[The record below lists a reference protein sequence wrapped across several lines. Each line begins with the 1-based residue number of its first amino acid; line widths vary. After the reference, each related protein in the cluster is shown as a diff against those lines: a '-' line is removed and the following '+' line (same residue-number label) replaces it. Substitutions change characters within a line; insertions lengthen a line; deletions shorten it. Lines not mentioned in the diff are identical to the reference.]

1 MELNL
6 NIYETM
12 ALVSIIFYL
21 GKYVRTKFSLL
32 TKYCI
37 PPSVV
42 GGFLFALLVL
52 IFNITGIATIN
63 LDTTLQNIFMT
74 AFFTSIGFT
83 ASFKILRKGGIK
95 VITFLGLSAL
105 LVVLQNMVGVS
116 LASLFKLSPLLGL
129 CTASIPMIGG
139 HGTAGSFGPILEDMG
154 VSGATTV
161 SVASATFG
169 LIMGSIIGGLVAR
182 NLILR
187 HNIKTVRDEN
197 SQAPVTEAGDYN
209 EENHNILSFKKLMN
223 GACFLFIAMGLGSIV
238 SDLIQA
244 SGLTFPSYIGA
255 MLVAAVMRNIYD
267 FTGKEIV
274 EKEIETL
281 GGLSLSFFLTMALM
295 GLKLWQLFDLALPL
309 IVMLLAQV
317 CLVGFFAYVITYR
330 VMGKNY
336 EAAVFAS
343 AVCGFGMGAT
353 PNAIANMDELTNRY
367 GFVHTPYFVVP
378 IVGCLFIDFVN
389 SGIITIFINF
399 IG

>member
-1 MELNL
+1 MEFNL

-12 ALVSIIFYL
+12 ALVSIVFYL
-21 GKYVRTKFSLL
+21 GKYTRNKFSILS
-32 TKYCI
+32 KYCI

-42 GGFLFALLVL
+42 GGFIFALLIL
-52 IFNITGIATIN
+52 IFNETGIAIIN

-83 ASFKILRKGGIK
+83 ASLKILKQGGIK
-95 VITFLGLSAL
+95 VVMFLGLAIL
-105 LVVLQNMVGVS
+105 LVILQNIVGVS
-116 LASLFKLSPLLGL
+116 LASVFNLTPLLGL
-129 CTASIPMIGG
+129 CTGSIPMVGG
-139 HGTAGSFGPILEDMG
+139 HGTAGSFGPILEDLG
-154 VSGATTV
+154 IAGATTV
-161 SVASATFG
+161 SVAAATFG

-182 NLILR
+182 NLILK
-187 HNIKTVRDEN
+187 HHLKTVHDEN
-197 SQAPVTEAGDYN
+197 SNIPPEKVGDYN

-223 GACFLFIAMGLGSIV
+223 GACLLFIAMGLGSIV

-255 MLVAAVMRNIYD
+255 MIVAAVMRNIYD
-267 FTGKEIV
+267 FRNKELV

-309 IVMLLAQV
+309 LVLLLAQML
-317 CLVGFFAYVITYR
+317 LVGLFAYIVTYR

-343 AVCGFGMGAT
+343 AMCGFGMGAT

-367 GFVHTPYFVVP
+367 GFVATPYFVVP
-378 IVGCLFIDFVN
+378 IVGGLFIDFIN
-389 SGIITIFINF
+389 SAIITIFINF

>member
-1 MELNL
+1 MEFNL
-6 NIYETM
+6 DIYLTM
-12 ALVSIIFYL
+12 ALVSIVFYI
-21 GKYVRTKFSLL
+21 GKYIRNKISLL
-32 TKYCI
+32 SKYCI

-42 GGFLFALLVL
+42 GGFVFALLIL
-52 IFNITGIATIN
+52 IFYITGIASIN

-83 ASFKILRKGGIK
+83 ARFKVLKEGGIK
-95 VITFLGLSAL
+95 VVTFLILAVL
-105 LVVLQNMVGVS
+105 LVIAQNVVGVIF
-116 LASLFKLSPLLGL
+116 AFIFKLPPLLGL

-139 HGTAGSFGPILEDMG
+139 HGTAGSFGPMLEEMG
-154 VSGATTV
+154 INGATTV
-161 SVASATFG
+161 SIASATFG

-182 NLILR
+182 SLI
-187 HNIKTVRDEN
+187 HNHKIRTPHDED
-197 SQAPVTEAGDYN
+197 SKEPVEEFGDYN

-238 SDLIQA
+238 SKLIQDL
-244 SGLTFPSYIGA
+244 GLTFPSYIGA
-255 MLVAAVMRNIYD
+255 MLVAAIIRNIYD
-267 FTGKEIV
+267 FSGKQIV

-295 GLKLWQLFDLALPL
+295 GLKLWQLADLALPL
-309 IVMLLAQV
+309 LIMLFAQV
-317 CLVGFFAYVITYR
+317 LLVGLFAYFITYR

-336 EAAVFAS
+336 ESAVFSS
-343 AVCGFGMGAT
+343 AICGFGMGAT

-389 SGIITIFINF
+389 SAIITIFINF
-399 IG
+399 IR

>member
-1 MELNL
+1 MEFNF

-12 ALVSIIFYL
+12 ALVSIVFYI
-21 GKYVRTKFSLL
+21 GKYTRNKFPILS
-32 TKYCI
+32 KYCI

-42 GGFLFALLVL
+42 GGFIFALLIL
-52 IFNITGIATIN
+52 LFKLTNIASIN
-63 LDTTLQNIFMT
+63 LDTTLQSIFMT

-83 ASFKILRKGGIK
+83 ASIKILRQGGIK
-95 VITFLGLSAL
+95 VVTFLGLAIL
-105 LVVLQNMVGVS
+105 LVILQNVVGVT
-116 LASLFKLSPLLGL
+116 LASLFNLTPLLGL
-129 CTASIPMIGG
+129 CTGSIPMVGG
-139 HGTAGSFGPILEDMG
+139 HGTAGSFGPMLEEIG
-154 VSGATTV
+154 ITGATTV

-182 NLILR
+182 GLIHKHKLR
-187 HNIKTVRDEN
+187 TIHDE
-197 SQAPVTEAGDYN
+197 SSEKPPTEVGDFN
-209 EENHNILSFKKLMN
+209 EENHNILSFKKLMT
-223 GACFLFIAMGLGSIV
+223 GACLLFIAMGLGSIV
-238 SDLIQA
+238 SNLIEK

-255 MLVAAVMRNIYD
+255 MLVAAIMRNIYD
-267 FTGKEIV
+267 FKGEAIV

-295 GLKLWQLFDLALPL
+295 SLKLWQLFDLALPL
-309 IVMLLAQV
+309 LIMLMAQV
-317 CLVGFFAYVITYR
+317 ALVGLFAYFITYR
-330 VMGKNY
+330 VMGSNY

-343 AVCGFGMGAT
+343 ATCGFGMGAT

-389 SGIITIFINF
+389 SAIITIFINF

>member
-12 ALVSIIFYL
+12 ALVSIVFFI
-21 GKYVRTKFSLL
+21 GKYFRNKFNILS
-32 TKYCI
+32 KYCI

-42 GGFLFALLVL
+42 GGFIFALLIL
-52 IFNITGIATIN
+52 ILNITSIATIN
-63 LDTTLQNIFMT
+63 LDTILQDLFMT

-83 ASFKILRKGGIK
+83 ASIKVLKQGGIK
-95 VITFLGLSAL
+95 VITFLGLAVM
-105 LVVLQNMVGVS
+105 LVILQNVVGVT
-116 LASLFKLSPLLGL
+116 LASLFNLTPLLGL

-139 HGTAGSFGPILEDMG
+139 HGTAGSFGPLLENIG

-161 SVASATFG
+161 SIASATFG

-182 NLILR
+182 NLILN
-187 HNIKTVRDEN
+187 HKLKTVHDEN
-197 SQAPVTEAGDYN
+197 SENPPSEVGDYN
-209 EENHNILSFKKLMN
+209 EENHNILSFKRLMT
-223 GACFLFIAMGLGSIV
+223 GACFLFIAMGLGSII
-238 SDLIQA
+238 SELIQK
-244 SGLTFPSYIGA
+244 SQLTFPSYIGA
-255 MLVAAVMRNIYD
+255 MLAAAIIRNIYD
-267 FTGKEIV
+267 FTRKEIV

-295 GLKLWQLFDLALPL
+295 SLKLWQLFDLALPL
-309 IVMLLAQV
+309 IIMLLAQV
-317 CLVGFFAYVITYR
+317 ILVGLFAYFITYKI
-330 VMGKNY
+330 MGSNY

-343 AVCGFGMGAT
+343 ATCGFGMGAT

-389 SGIITIFINF
+389 SAIITIFINF
-399 IG
+399 IS

>member
-1 MELNL
+1 MTLNL
-6 NIYETM
+6 DLYETM
-12 ALVSIIFYL
+12 ALVSLVFYM
-21 GKYVRTKFSLL
+21 GKYLRNKFSIL

-42 GGFLFALLVL
+42 GGFIFALFILF
-52 IFNITGIATIN
+52 FNTTGIITIN
-63 LDTTLQNIFMT
+63 LDTALQNIFMT

-83 ASFKILRKGGIK
+83 ASIKVLKQGGIK
-95 VITFLGLSAL
+95 VVTFLGLSAL
-105 LVVLQNMVGVS
+105 LVILQNVVGVT
-116 LASLFKLSPLLGL
+116 LASLFHLSPLLGL
-129 CTASIPMIGG
+129 CTASIPMVGG

-154 VSGATTV
+154 IGGATAV

-187 HNIKTVRDEN
+187 HKLRTVRDEN
-197 SQAPVTEAGDYN
+197 SENPPAEVGDYN
-209 EENHNILSFKKLMN
+209 EENHNILSFKKLMA
-223 GACFLFIAMGLGSIV
+223 GACFLFIAMGFGSIV
-238 SDLIQA
+238 SEFIEA
-244 SGLTFPSYIGA
+244 TGLAFPSYIGA
-255 MLVAAVMRNIYD
+255 MVVAAILRNIYD
-267 FTGKEIV
+267 FTHKEIV

-309 IVMLLAQV
+309 IMMLLAQV
-317 CLVGFFAYVITYR
+317 LLVGLFAYLLTYR

-343 AVCGFGMGAT
+343 AMCGFGMGAT
-353 PNAIANMDELTNRY
+353 PNAIANMDELTNQY
-367 GFVHTPYFVVP
+367 GFVPTPYFVVP

-389 SGIITIFINF
+389 STVITIFINL
-399 IG
+399 IA

>member
-1 MELNL
+1 MAFNL

-12 ALVSIIFYL
+12 ALVSVLFYL
-21 GKYVRTKFSLL
+21 GKYVKNRFSLL

-52 IFNITGIATIN
+52 IFNMTGIITIH
-63 LDTTLQNIFMT
+63 LDMTLQNLFMT

-83 ASFKILRKGGIK
+83 ASIKILRKGGMK
-95 VITFLGLSAL
+95 VFTFLGLTIL
-105 LVVLQNMVGVS
+105 LVILQNIVGVA
-116 LASLFKLSPLLGL
+116 LASLFKLPALLGL

-154 VSGATTV
+154 INGATTV

-169 LIMGSIIGGLVAR
+169 LIMGSIVGGLVAR

-187 HNIKTVRDEN
+187 HKLKTVHDEN
-197 SQAPVTEAGDYN
+197 SQMPPKEVGDYN

-255 MLVAAVMRNIYD
+255 MLVAAVIRNLYD
-267 FTGKEIV
+267 FRGKEIV

-281 GGLSLSFFLTMALM
+281 GG
-295 GLKLWQLFDLALPL
+295 
-309 IVMLLAQV
+309 
-317 CLVGFFAYVITYR
+317 
-330 VMGKNY
+330 
-336 EAAVFAS
+336 
-343 AVCGFGMGAT
+343 
-353 PNAIANMDELTNRY
+353 
-367 GFVHTPYFVVP
+367 
-378 IVGCLFIDFVN
+378 
-389 SGIITIFINF
+389 
-399 IG
+399 